1 MAFFHVIIK
10 HQHELFT
17 TVRLIRAN
25 VREIPW
31 LRNTFDIDFLKIV

>member
-17 TVRLIRAN
+17 TVRLIRAKCKEN
-25 VREIPW
+25 SMV
-31 LRNTFDIDFLKIV
+31 KKYV